1 MFKIVHFGVLR
12 GRKRLWKIG
21 PINMAALSAP
31 SLSIHPLCHHL
42 RLPSLLGG
50 LWWLLALDYSIE

>member
-1 MFKIVHFGVLR
+1 
-12 GRKRLWKIG
+12 
-21 PINMAALSAP
+21 MAALSAP